1 MCLEM
6 EVGVLRKPGI
16 IARYVIHRAIVIG
29 YLREFLSS
37 VSLFLMVLMT
47 SVVLPR
53 TSFLFSVKKIS
64 K

>member
-6 EVGVLRKPGI
+6 EVGLLRKPGI

-37 VSLFLMVLMT
+37 VTFYDYFAECEIGV
-47 SVVLPR
+47 
-53 TSFLFSVKKIS
+53 
-64 K
+64 